1 MHNGM
6 HSITETRTRNPIH
19 SPAYLQNKQTEKIKV
34 GQPLEL
40 FEQVEGQEVV
50 PGVLGRLYP
59 ILGIL
64 EVVIVTGVVGLD
76 VSVGL

>member
-1 MHNGM
+1 MY
-6 HSITETRTRNPIH
+6 
-19 SPAYLQNKQTEKIKV
+19 SPAYLQNKQTKEIKV

-64 EVVIVTGVVGLD
+64 EVVVVTGVVGLD